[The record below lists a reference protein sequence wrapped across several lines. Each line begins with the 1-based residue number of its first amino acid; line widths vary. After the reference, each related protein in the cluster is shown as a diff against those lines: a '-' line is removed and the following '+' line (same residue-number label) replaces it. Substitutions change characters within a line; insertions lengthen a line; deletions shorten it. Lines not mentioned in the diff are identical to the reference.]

1 MMNNKRMSELTEYFD
16 PVVAETVSEHQL
28 SMRLHLNLENGIS
41 FIRDYY
47 DVTMNNGDLLIYI
60 TTNELNANF
69 DYSKYNE
76 EFSFY
81 FSHQH
86 AVEDFRINETLNVY
100 NNRVLESV
108 KNINSII
115 YYEPEVISRD
125 FKNAIRN
132 ELIEQIEGYTERD
145 ISKGDKDKIEQ
156 WIKHTKQ

>member
-1 MMNNKRMSELTEYFD
+1 MSNLIQYFD

-60 TTNELNANF
+60 TTNELNANLEH
-69 DYSKYNE
+69 SKYNE

-81 FSHQH
+81 FSHQQ
-86 AVEDFRINETLNVY
+86 AIEDLRINEVLNVY

-115 YYEPEVISRD
+115 YYEPEMISRD

-132 ELIEQIEGYTERD
+132 ELIEPIEGYTERD
-145 ISKGDKDKIEQ
+145 FEENQLKHIQFWQKIIDVQ
-156 WIKHTKQ
+156 I

>member
-1 MMNNKRMSELTEYFD
+1 MNNLIQYFD
-16 PVVAETVSEHQL
+16 PVVAEAVVEYQL
-28 SMRLHLNLENGIS
+28 TMRLHLNFENGIS

-47 DVTMNNGDLLIYI
+47 DVTMNNGDVLIYM
-60 TTNELNANF
+60 TTNELNASF
-69 DYSKYNE
+69 EYSKYNE

-81 FSHQH
+81 FPHQH
-86 AVEDFRINETLNVY
+86 AVEDLRINETLNIY
-100 NNRVLESV
+100 SNRVLESV

-115 YYEPEVISRD
+115 YYESEVISRD

-132 ELIEQIEGYTERD
+132 ELIVQIEGYTERD